1 MIPELNI
8 LKCGYISIT
17 SKIQGEEEIM
27 LLFYNTLMPPS
38 GLEITGLVSGAAC
51 QIKTITA
58 LKRLGAGITTKEIR
72 NRNI

>member
-1 MIPELNI
+1 
-8 LKCGYISIT
+8 
-17 SKIQGEEEIM
+17 
-27 LLFYNTLMPPS
+27 MPPS
-38 GLEITGLVSGAAC
+38 GLEITGLLSGAAG